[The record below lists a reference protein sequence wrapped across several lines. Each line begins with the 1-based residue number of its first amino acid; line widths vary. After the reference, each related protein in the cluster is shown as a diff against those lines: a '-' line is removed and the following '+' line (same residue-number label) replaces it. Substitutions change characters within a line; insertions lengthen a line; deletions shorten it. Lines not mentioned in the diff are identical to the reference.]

1 MELSEI
7 LKIAEENNN
16 KEKRAFLFPGQGA
29 QYVGMGKE
37 IYNKYE
43 EAKKIYDKAEKISE
57 MPIRKI
63 CFEGPE
69 EDLNK
74 TENTQMAIFITS
86 LAMLEILKNKNIEA
100 KIAAGLSLGEYT
112 ALVYAGILDIENGIK
127 LIKKRGYYMANL
139 LPKEQYSMAAIIGIE
154 SKKIEEKCKEIAE
167 KTGLFIVPANYNYAN
182 QTVISGNDQ
191 AIDQAMTELKEIG
204 AKRTIKL
211 KTSGPFHT
219 KKLEKAKEAYEKE
232 LEKVKFNM
240 ENAEGKIKVIKNIDG
255 TIYKKT
261 DNIRQ
266 ILASHIINPV
276 RFDKAI
282 ELMKSEGIEQY
293 LEIGPG
299 KALTGFMKTVLITGG
314 SRGIGKAVAIKFA
327 EKGNQIIIN
336 YVSEKTDTEKLKNEL
351 LEAGAKDVLLIKADV
366 SNSEDVK
373 NMVKES
379 IEKFEKIDI
388 LVNNAGITKDNLLMR
403 MSEEEFDKVI
413 QINLKGTYLVTKEVT
428 KYMMKKRSG
437 SIVNLASVVGVA
449 GNAGQCNYAASKA
462 GIIGFTKS
470 IAKELASRN
479 IRANAVAPGFIETDM
494 TNVLKEEIKENIN
507 SQIPLRRMGSAKEVA
522 ELVYFLG
529 EDASSYITGQVI
541 NVDGG
546 MI

>member
-1 MELSEI
+1 
-7 LKIAEENNN
+7 
-16 KEKRAFLFPGQGA
+16 
-29 QYVGMGKE
+29 
-37 IYNKYE
+37 
-43 EAKKIYDKAEKISE
+43 
-57 MPIRKI
+57 
-63 CFEGPE
+63 
-69 EDLNK
+69 
-74 TENTQMAIFITS
+74 
-86 LAMLEILKNKNIEA
+86 
-100 KIAAGLSLGEYT
+100 
-112 ALVYAGILDIENGIK
+112 
-127 LIKKRGYYMANL
+127 
-139 LPKEQYSMAAIIGIE
+139 
-154 SKKIEEKCKEIAE
+154 
-167 KTGLFIVPANYNYAN
+167 
-182 QTVISGNDQ
+182 
-191 AIDQAMTELKEIG
+191 
-204 AKRTIKL
+204 
-211 KTSGPFHT
+211 
-219 KKLEKAKEAYEKE
+219 
-232 LEKVKFNM
+232 
-240 ENAEGKIKVIKNIDG
+240 
-255 TIYKKT
+255 
-261 DNIRQ
+261 
-266 ILASHIINPV
+266 
-276 RFDKAI
+276 
-282 ELMKSEGIEQY
+282 
-293 LEIGPG
+293 
-299 KALTGFMKTVLITGG
+299 MKTVLITGG

-437 SIVNLASVVGVA
+437 SIVNLASVVGGA